1 MCQMVFTSDQAFFD
15 KIGEKET
22 KKYFDECYKFICN
35 YKNLGEKNIISAV
48 VHLDEGAPHLHLMFV
63 PVVHTKDKD
72 GKEIEKICARDF
84 WKGRDSYRKLQDA
97 YFNHVKSKGFDLE
110 RGMFVEDTGRKH
122 YSVEEYK
129 KITNYENT
137 KKILKEMKLELPE
150 VPDINDISK
159 FSIKRDEKI
168 LEKIIKPQNDLIK
181 ELYKDNLALNKELSK
196 QAKVVDEAVKYQKER
211 DKIIAD
217 NKELHNTV
225 QELKHEYQ
233 NKNYPSGFMQLDK
246 MNNEFVLN
254 CYSFGDDHFAVRKM
268 KETTIDSINLMKNKK
283 LLYLNGNYYIT
294 DFNNLTSK
302 EFIVYD
308 ILNNSNIMINR
319 NEAEQIPKASYANTG
334 ISKSANNVSVMVQG
348 YTSMRL
354 ATYNN
359 VNDSGIGCAAIVG
372 TNICMYWANF
382 RGKASLA
389 PTMMSTYTDLYK
401 KMNIRSSTSGGT
413 TCTEAYNGLKSYVNG
428 KGYAIPYSGTAS

>member
-1 MCQMVFTSDQAFFD
+1 MSYAIVRNEKLTRAEINGKGTHNDRKAKNHTNKDIDPTRTHLNYYIKKNELTYTKEFDKYIKENNIQGHLRSNSIIMCKMVFTSDQAFFD

-22 KKYFDECYKFICN
+22 KRYFDECYNFICN

-97 YFNHVKSKGFDLE
+97 YFNHVKLKGFDLE

-150 VPDINDISK
+150 VPDINDINK

-225 QELKHEYQ
+225 KHLEHEYKKKSNHLDIDFNNRKRELEEEFEEKAFNLEYGYKGKYRKLEKENNHLHKIINKFYETVERFIDWVCYRFGIGESKELVKKFEDETHTFIDPKQQLKHE
-233 NKNYPSGFMQLDK
+233 
-246 MNNEFVLN
+246 E
-254 CYSFGDDHFAVRKM
+254 RE
-268 KETTIDSINLMKNKK
+268 KE
-283 LLYLNGNYYIT
+283 
-294 DFNNLTSK
+294 
-302 EFIVYD
+302 
-308 ILNNSNIMINR
+308 
-319 NEAEQIPKASYANTG
+319 
-334 ISKSANNVSVMVQG
+334 
-348 YTSMRL
+348 
-354 ATYNN
+354 
-359 VNDSGIGCAAIVG
+359 
-372 TNICMYWANF
+372 W
-382 RGKASLA
+382 
-389 PTMMSTYTDLYK
+389 DL
-401 KMNIRSSTSGGT
+401 
-413 TCTEAYNGLKSYVNG
+413 EL
-428 KGYAIPYSGTAS
+428 

>member
-1 MCQMVFTSDQAFFD
+1 MSYAIVRNEKLTRAEINGKGTHNDRKAKNHTNKDIDPTRTHLNYYIKKNELTYTKEFDKYIKENNIQGHLRSNSIIMCQMAFTSDQAFFD

-22 KKYFDECYKFICN
+22 KRYFDECYNFICN

-168 LEKIIKPQNDLIK
+168 LKKIIKPQNDLIK

-225 QELKHEYQ
+225 KHLEHEYKKKSNHLDIDFNNRKRELEEEFEEKAFNLEYGYKGKYRKLEKENNHLHKIIDKFYETVERFIDWVCYRFGIGESKELVKKFEDETHTFIDPKQQLKHE
-233 NKNYPSGFMQLDK
+233 
-246 MNNEFVLN
+246 E
-254 CYSFGDDHFAVRKM
+254 RE
-268 KETTIDSINLMKNKK
+268 KE
-283 LLYLNGNYYIT
+283 
-294 DFNNLTSK
+294 
-302 EFIVYD
+302 
-308 ILNNSNIMINR
+308 
-319 NEAEQIPKASYANTG
+319 
-334 ISKSANNVSVMVQG
+334 
-348 YTSMRL
+348 
-354 ATYNN
+354 
-359 VNDSGIGCAAIVG
+359 
-372 TNICMYWANF
+372 W
-382 RGKASLA
+382 
-389 PTMMSTYTDLYK
+389 DL
-401 KMNIRSSTSGGT
+401 
-413 TCTEAYNGLKSYVNG
+413 EL
-428 KGYAIPYSGTAS
+428 